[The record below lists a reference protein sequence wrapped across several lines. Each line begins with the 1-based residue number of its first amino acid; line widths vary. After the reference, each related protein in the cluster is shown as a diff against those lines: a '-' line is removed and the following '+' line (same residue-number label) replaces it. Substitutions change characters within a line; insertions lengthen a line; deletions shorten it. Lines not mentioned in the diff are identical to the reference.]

1 MKYGLIGS
9 KLTHSFSKVI
19 HEKFGNYDYELLE
32 ISEENFHSYML
43 KKDFN
48 AINVTIPYKEKV
60 IPYLDII
67 SPQAKKIG
75 AINTVINK
83 DGKLYGYNTDY
94 YGLKALLGKL
104 EINCKRKKI
113 LILGS
118 GGTSKTTKAVIE
130 DMGCNCY
137 YFVSRTKTPQ
147 TITYQE
153 AIKNHS
159 DCNLIINTTPRG
171 MYPNNKDLSIDI
183 DKFKKLEAVVDV
195 IYNPLRTK
203 LIVKAQNNKI
213 VAIGGLYMLVA
224 QAFYASCLFQ
234 NKNLSEE
241 LMDDIYHNLMREK
254 ENIVLVG
261 MPSSGK
267 TMIGKMLA
275 RRLNKEFI
283 DTDELIKAQIQMEI
297 SEYILKF
304 GEGSFRIIE
313 SQIIEEVSKRMNII
327 IATGGGAILNAINI
341 ENLKENGKII
351 FLNRCLDKLIA
362 TGDRPLTTTREML
375 ETRYYEREPLY
386 KTLSD
391 LTIDNNHSLENAV
404 DEIIEGM
411 KI

>member
-1 MKYGLIGS
+1 M
-9 KLTHSFSKVI
+9 
-19 HEKFGNYDYELLE
+19 
-32 ISEENFHSYML
+32 
-43 KKDFN
+43 
-48 AINVTIPYKEKV
+48 
-60 IPYLDII
+60 
-67 SPQAKKIG
+67 
-75 AINTVINK
+75 
-83 DGKLYGYNTDY
+83 
-94 YGLKALLGKL
+94 
-104 EINCKRKKI
+104 
-113 LILGS
+113 
-118 GGTSKTTKAVIE
+118 
-130 DMGCNCY
+130 
-137 YFVSRTKTPQ
+137 
-147 TITYQE
+147 
-153 AIKNHS
+153 
-159 DCNLIINTTPRG
+159 
-171 MYPNNKDLSIDI
+171 
-183 DKFKKLEAVVDV
+183 

-267 TMIGKMLA
+267 TTIGKMLA

-327 IATGGGAILNAINI
+327 IATGGGAILNAVNI

>member
-19 HEKFGNYDYELLE
+19 HEKLGNYDYELLE

-241 LMDDIYHNLMREK
+241 LMDDIYHNLMRE
-254 ENIVLVG
+254 
-261 MPSSGK
+261 
-267 TMIGKMLA
+267 
-275 RRLNKEFI
+275 
-283 DTDELIKAQIQMEI
+283 

-327 IATGGGAILNAINI
+327 IATGGGAILNAVNI

>member
-19 HEKFGNYDYELLE
+19 HEKLGNYDYELLE
-32 ISEENFHSYML
+32 ISEENFHNYML

-153 AIKNHS
+153 AIKNNS

-267 TMIGKMLA
+267 TTIGKMLA

-327 IATGGGAILNAINI
+327 IATGGGAILNAVNI